1 MPHTDEYAKARRRAA
16 HKNRFFIHVAAYAGV
31 MGMLVVINQVTSPES
46 LWFVWPLIGWGLALA
61 LHGMRAFLMDDRN
74 EIVDALTER
83 ELRQSGMEEAEEGL
97 SKKLPE

>member
-16 HKNRFFIHVAAYAGV
+16 HKYRFFVHVAAYAGV
-31 MGMLVVINQVTSPES
+31 MGMLVVINQVTSAES
-46 LWFVWPLIGWGLALA
+46 LWFVWPLIGWGPALA
-61 LHGMRAFLMDDRN
+61 LHGMRAFLMGDRN

-97 SKKLPE
+97 SKKMPE